1 MVRIV
6 VDGMGGDDAPRS
18 IVKGAALA
26 SEEYHLQIILVGQE
40 ERLKDELAKTKFSKG
55 KISIH
60 PASEVV
66 EMHEPASLSI
76 RRKKDSSIAVSVD
89 LLKEGKADALVTAGN
104 TGAAVAAATLKLRM
118 LEGIERAGIAIPI
131 PTLAGHSLLI
141 DAGANIDS
149 KPKHLLQYA
158 VMGGVYM
165 NHVLGIKNPK
175 IGLLNIGEE
184 ETKGTN
190 FIKESYRLLSS
201 SGINFIGNIEG
212 KDIFTGNSDCII
224 CDGFIGNVVLKVAE
238 NLAET
243 IAELLKRELKKSFL
257 TRLGAVLAK
266 SGFLNLKK
274 KMDYAEYGG
283 ALLLGVNGRY
293 VISHGSSSPKAIKNA
308 IRVAGECVNHHVNQ
322 HILERLANQ
331 SPAT

>member
-18 IVKGAALA
+18 IVEGAALA
-26 SEEYHLQIILVGQE
+26 SEEYHFQIILVGRE
-40 ERLKDELAKTKFSKG
+40 ERLREELARTKFSKE
-55 KISIH
+55 KISIY

-118 LEGIERAGIAIPI
+118 LEGIERAGIAIPV
-131 PTLAGHSLLI
+131 PTLTGYSLLI
-141 DAGANIDS
+141 DAGANIDP
-149 KPKHLLQYA
+149 KPKHLLRYA
-158 VMGGVYM
+158 LMGEVYM
-165 NHVLGIKNPK
+165 SHVLGVKNPK
-175 IGLLNIGEE
+175 VGLLNIGEE
-184 ETKGTN
+184 ETKGTD
-190 FIKESYRLLSS
+190 FIKESHRLLSS

-212 KDIFTGNSDCII
+212 KDIFTGKSDCII

-238 NLAET
+238 NLAES
-243 IAELLKRELKKSFL
+243 IAELLKRELRKSFL
-257 TRLGAVLAK
+257 SQMGAVLAK
-266 SGFLNLKK
+266 SAFLNLKK

-308 IRVAGECVNHHVNQ
+308 IRVAGECVNHHVNKR
-322 HILERLANQ
+322 ILERLANQ
-331 SPAT
+331 SPTT